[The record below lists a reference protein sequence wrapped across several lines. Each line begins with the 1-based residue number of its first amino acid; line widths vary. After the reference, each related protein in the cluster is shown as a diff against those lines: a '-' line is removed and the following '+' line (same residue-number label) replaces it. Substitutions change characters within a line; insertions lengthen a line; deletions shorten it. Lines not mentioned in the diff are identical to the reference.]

1 MSISVLVELL
11 PDGSGFRARTG
22 EPFNL
27 TATGPTPEVAMTA
40 IDLMLL
46 ERVKQGWRVYT
57 LPDPDLPGLADRFGE
72 PEWKLYWRT
81 IMENRQVA
89 DVEARREL
97 GWTEPVYKA
106 EAGESPA
113 DKEAQSPGPAER

>member
-1 MSISVLVELL
+1 MSISVLIEPL

-27 TATGPTPEVAMTA
+27 TATGPTPEDAMTG

-57 LPDPDLPGLADRFGE
+57 LPDPGLPGSADHFGE
-72 PEWKLYWRT
+72 PEWKLFWRT
-81 IMENRQVA
+81 VLENRQVG

-97 GWTEPVYKA
+97 GCTEPTYRA
-106 EAGESPA
+106 EV
-113 DKEAQSPGPAER
+113 DDQPGA